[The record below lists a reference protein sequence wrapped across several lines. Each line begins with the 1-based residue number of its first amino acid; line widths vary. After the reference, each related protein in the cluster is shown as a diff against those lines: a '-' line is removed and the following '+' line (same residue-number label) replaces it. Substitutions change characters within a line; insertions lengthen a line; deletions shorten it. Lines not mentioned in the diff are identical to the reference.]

1 MSETAHQIA
10 DLFFNASFLYR
21 FADILRNMGMMQHE
35 TSATELRTL
44 VSYGGGAHLQ
54 SLLKRVWDPKGM
66 VRFFHEI
73 KHWLVV
79 FGLDG
84 INFHLEGPGPPLC
97 KPSDIEAVENFFKH
111 FRRFLG
117 WDYIITLQLP
127 ACRNLKCDL
136 RAFSRMSNH
145 LNYVFLMT
153 FDYNLHDLSKT
164 KLTSGLYNYEGNER
178 TNVQSESCLGRW
190 INAGVPKSKIIP
202 GIATY
207 GRSFTLHDPK
217 RSWVSAKLDPKHP
230 LGYGANFTRTDG
242 YMNYVETCRRVNYFK
257 WRREWVKYAA
267 TPYIHFKNQW
277 VSYDDKDSVKVKAEW
292 FLKHWLGGIFVWSL
306 DADDYGGDC
315 VGEIYPMVKAAW
327 KVIETYHI
335 KQMYQ
340 AIEKERGRSMNGT
353 CKD

>member
-1 MSETAHQIA
+1 MCSHLVYSYVESDNKTGSLI
-10 DLFFNASFLYR
+10 FRYR
-21 FADILRNMGMMQHE
+21 GGTGEKNILRNMGMMQHD

-54 SLLKRVWDPKGM
+54 SLLKRVWDPQRM
-66 VRFFHEI
+66 
-73 KHWLVV
+73 
-79 FGLDG
+79 
-84 INFHLEGPGPPLC
+84 
-97 KPSDIEAVENFFKH
+97 H

-127 ACRNLKCDL
+127 ACRNLQCDL

-164 KLTSGLYNYEGNER
+164 KLTSGLYNYEGDKR
-178 TNVQSESCLGRW
+178 TNVESESCLGRW

-267 TPYIHFKNQW
+267 TPYIHFNNQW

-315 VGEIYPMVKAAW
+315 VGEIYPHGESCV
-327 KVIETYHI
+327 ESH
-335 KQMYQ
+335 
-340 AIEKERGRSMNGT
+340 RDLSH
-353 CKD
+353 